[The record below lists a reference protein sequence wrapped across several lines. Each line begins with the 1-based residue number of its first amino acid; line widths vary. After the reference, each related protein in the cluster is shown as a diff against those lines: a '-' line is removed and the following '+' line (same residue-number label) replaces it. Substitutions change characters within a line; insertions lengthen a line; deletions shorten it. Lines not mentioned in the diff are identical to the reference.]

1 MHIVATR
8 SAFDLPSPHRSV
20 HVLRVRLAGSRP
32 AIRSG
37 LGLLGLAAQ
46 GVLFGAV
53 LWLLAAGPGFLSG
66 PDSLTQDR
74 VDSVP
79 SRAGSVSG
87 WPLCAGSAGLLLS
100 RFTV

>member
-32 AIRSG
+32 AVRSG

-87 WPLCAGSAGLLLS
+87 
-100 RFTV
+100 